1 MQAFKMLFKNWIF
14 SQIYQ
19 YLCSF
24 LSNPKG
30 NLCLKNKTKIIH
42 IEAKKANSHNS
53 RIKIGSIVQ
62 MAMVISSKE
71 MQLYINRDT

>member
-1 MQAFKMLFKNWIF
+1 MQAFKMKFKNWIF

>member
-1 MQAFKMLFKNWIF
+1 MQAFKMKFKNWIF

-19 YLCSF
+19 YLCNF
-24 LSNPKG
+24 LNNPKD

-62 MAMVISSKE
+62 MDMVISSKE

>member
-71 MQLYINRDT
+71 MQLYINKDT